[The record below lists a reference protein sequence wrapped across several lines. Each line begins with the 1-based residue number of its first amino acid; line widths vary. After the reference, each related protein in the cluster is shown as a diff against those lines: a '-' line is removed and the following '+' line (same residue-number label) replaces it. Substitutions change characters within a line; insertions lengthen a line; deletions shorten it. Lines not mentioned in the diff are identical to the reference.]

1 MRTAYRVLGG
11 LLVLGALAY
20 GAVRLRPSVALTLA
34 PLLDLMD
41 ACAEAAVQKS
51 ADPVAG
57 HLLVPESGGYWV
69 ARVNTD
75 VGPVTLYLHY
85 RHDTGALHACGIR
98 GGPWAEKAGTPAPD
112 VTWATA
118 EPKVAEWFA
127 RRLQQ
132 PGNVEQSLEDGFFAV
147 YCPGDGREGIHL
159 MAHPSGY
166 ENRDSSEPDA
176 APALVVNFSHVVNN
190 PGSPCQVVAQGG

>member
-85 RHDTGALHACGIR
+85 TN
-98 GGPWAEKAGTPAPD
+98 GP
-112 VTWATA
+112 
-118 EPKVAEWFA
+118 F
-127 RRLQQ
+127 
-132 PGNVEQSLEDGFFAV
+132 N
-147 YCPGDGREGIHL
+147 
-159 MAHPSGY
+159 
-166 ENRDSSEPDA
+166 
-176 APALVVNFSHVVNN
+176 
-190 PGSPCQVVAQGG
+190 